1 MRERVLLS
9 LGAAVLCGV
18 VVGSQERI
26 DTEMNWR
33 IRQEATTNS
42 QVMPT
47 LHRLTDV
54 YGPRLTGSST

>member
-1 MRERVLLS
+1 MTERVLLA

-26 DTEMNWR
+26 DTDMNWR

-54 YGPRLTGSST
+54 